1 MKGSLAA
8 KRYAKSLLSLALEQG
23 SVDAVHADMKLLSQG
38 VSDSNELKNLL
49 TNPIVKSDKKVA
61 ILSEIFK
68 GKISELS
75 DKFIA
80 LVTSKGREAL
90 LPSIAQAY
98 EEAYRAHKNISTVEV
113 TSAIALSED
122 QKKKILAIAA
132 KQGVENAE
140 VIERVDPSLIGG
152 FVMRMGDQQIDASI
166 SNRINTM
173 KQELIKN

>member
-8 KRYAKSLLSLALEQG
+8 KRYAKSLLSMALEQG
-23 SVDAVHADMKLLSQG
+23 AVDAVHADMLLVRQG
-38 VSDSNELKNLL
+38 VSDSSELKNLL
-49 TNPIVKSDKKVA
+49 TSPIIKSEKKTA

-68 GKISELS
+68 GKISDLS

-90 LPSIAQAY
+90 LPAIAVAY
-98 EEAYRAHKNISTVEV
+98 EEAYRTHKNISTVEV

-122 QKKKILAIAA
+122 QKKKILTIAA

-140 VIERVDPSLIGG
+140 LVEKVDPAIIGG
-152 FVMRMGDQQIDASI
+152 FVMRMGDKQIDASI
-166 SNRINTM
+166 SNRINTL

>member
-8 KRYAKSLLSLALEQG
+8 KRYAKSLLSMALEQG
-23 SVDAVHADMKLLSQG
+23 AVDAVQADMLLVRQG
-38 VSDSNELKNLL
+38 VSDSSELKNLL
-49 TNPIVKSDKKVA
+49 TTPIIKSEKKTA

-68 GKISELS
+68 GKISDLS

-90 LPSIAQAY
+90 LPAIALAY

-113 TSAIALSED
+113 TSAIALSEE
-122 QKKKILAIAA
+122 QKKKILTIAA

-140 VIERVDPSLIGG
+140 LVEKVDPAIIGG
-152 FVMRMGDQQIDASI
+152 FVMRMGDKQIDASI
-166 SNRINTM
+166 SNRINTL

>member
-23 SVDAVHADMKLLSQG
+23 AVDAVHTDMLLVRQAIT
-38 VSDSNELKNLL
+38 DSKELKSLL
-49 TNPIVKSDKKVA
+49 VSPIVKSDKKTA

-80 LVTSKGREAL
+80 LVTSKGRESF
-90 LPSIAQAY
+90 LPSIAVAY
-98 EEAYRAHKNISTVEV
+98 EEAYRTHKNISTVEV
-113 TSAIALSED
+113 TSAIALSEE
-122 QKKKILAIAA
+122 QKKKILALAA

-140 VIERVDPSLIGG
+140 VVEKVDPSLIGG
-152 FVMRMGDQQIDASI
+152 FVMRMGDRQIDTSI
-166 SNRINTM
+166 SNKINAL

>member
-8 KRYAKSLLSLALEQG
+8 KRYAKSLLSMALEQG
-23 SVDAVHADMKLLSQG
+23 AVDAVQADMLLVRQG
-38 VSDSNELKNLL
+38 VSDSSELKNLL
-49 TNPIVKSDKKVA
+49 TTPIIKSEKKTA

-68 GKISELS
+68 GKISDLS

-90 LPSIAQAY
+90 LPAIAVAY

-113 TSAIALSED
+113 TSAIALSEE
-122 QKKKILAIAA
+122 QKKKILTIAA

-140 VIERVDPSLIGG
+140 LVEKVDPAIIGG
-152 FVMRMGDQQIDASI
+152 FVMRMGDKQIDASI
-166 SNRINTM
+166 SNRINTL

>member
-23 SVDAVHADMKLLSQG
+23 TIDAVRADMLLVRQG
-38 VSDSNELKNLL
+38 VSDSHDLKSLL
-49 TNPIVKSDKKVA
+49 TSPIIKSEKKIA

-75 DKFIA
+75 EKFIA
-80 LVTSKGREAL
+80 LVTTKGREAL
-90 LPSIAQAY
+90 LPAIANAY
-98 EEAYRAHKNISTVEV
+98 EEAYREHKNISTVEV
-113 TSAIALSED
+113 TSAIALSDE
-122 QKKKILAIAA
+122 QKKKILALAA

-140 VIERVDPSLIGG
+140 VIEKVDPALIGG
-152 FVMRMGDQQIDASI
+152 FVMRMGDRQIDASI
-166 SNRINTM
+166 SNRINTL

>member
-8 KRYAKSLLSLALEQG
+8 KRYAKSLLTLALEQG
-23 SVDAVHADMKLLSQG
+23 TVDAVHADMLLVNQ
-38 VSDSNELKNLL
+38 VISDNRELKVML
-49 TNPIVKSDKKVA
+49 TSPIIKSEKKTA

-80 LVTSKGREAL
+80 LVTEKGREAN
-90 LPSIAQAY
+90 LPSIAVAF
-98 EEAYRAHKNISTVEV
+98 ETAYRAHKNISTVEV
-113 TSAIALSED
+113 TSAIALSAE
-122 QKKKILAIAA
+122 QKKNILAIAA

-140 VIERVDPSLIGG
+140 VVERVDPALIGG
-152 FVMRMGDQQIDASI
+152 FVMRMGDRQIDASI
-166 SNRINTM
+166 SNRINTL

>member
-8 KRYAKSLLSLALEQG
+8 KRYAKSLLSMALEQG
-23 SVDAVHADMKLLSQG
+23 TVDAVRADMLLVRQG
-38 VSDSNELKNLL
+38 VTDSHDLKNLL
-49 TNPIVKSDKKVA
+49 TSPIIKAEKKIA

-80 LVTSKGREAL
+80 LVVNKGREAL
-90 LPSIAQAY
+90 LPIMADAY
-98 EEAYRAHKNISTVEV
+98 EEAYREHKNISTVEV
-113 TSAIALSED
+113 TSAIALSDE
-122 QKKKILAIAA
+122 QKKKILALAA

-140 VIERVDPSLIGG
+140 VIEKVDPALIGG
-152 FVMRMGDQQIDASI
+152 FVMKMGDRQIDASI
-166 SNRINTM
+166 SNRINTL